1 LGGESGDITMKLRII
16 MKVIAPL
23 CSIMLNSLVKEV
35 SDIITAIYKHSHVVS
50 LLVSFIRPQALG
62 NSTCNFPLM
71 RATHFTNIS

>member
-1 LGGESGDITMKLRII
+1 MKLRII

-62 NSTCNFPLM
+62 YSTCNFPLM